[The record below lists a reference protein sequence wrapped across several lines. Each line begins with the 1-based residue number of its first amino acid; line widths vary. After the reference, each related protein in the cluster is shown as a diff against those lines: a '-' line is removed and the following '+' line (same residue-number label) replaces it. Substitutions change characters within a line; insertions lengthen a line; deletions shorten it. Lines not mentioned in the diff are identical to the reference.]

1 MYILENENL
10 IIESKSSGAELTR
23 IFSKKLNKEIL
34 WNADSKYWGRHSPI
48 LFPIVG
54 KLKYN
59 ETIIENSTYNM
70 SQHGFARD
78 MNFDMVHIDE
88 NTITYRLV
96 SDLNTKKLYP
106 YSFELLVKYTLL
118 NSSVKIQWRVVNKDK
133 KEINFSIGAHPAFNL
148 NFNNCNNLSDYY
160 LEFKHR
166 GNVDKIL
173 LNGPYSDSNLPINDI
188 KTLNIYNELFKD
200 DALIYTNI
208 DQVSLKSKN
217 CNESINVNFENF
229 PLVGIWTPYYKET
242 NSTAPFL
249 CIEPW
254 YGLADSLNSDKV
266 FKNKNYINKLCIE
279 ETFSASYSINVAF

>member
-1 MYILENENL
+1 MCILENENL
-10 IIESKSSGAELTR
+10 IIESKNAGAELTR

-34 WNADSKYWGRHSPI
+34 WNADSKFWGRHSPI

-54 KLKYN
+54 KLQDN
-59 ETIIENSTYNM
+59 ETIIEDSTYNM

-78 MNFDMVHIDE
+78 MDFDILNRDE
-88 NTITYRLV
+88 NTITYKLV
-96 SDLNTKKLYP
+96 SDSNTKKLYP

-118 NSSVKIQWRVVNKDK
+118 NSSVEIQWTVINTDD

-148 NFNNCNNLSDYY
+148 NFNNCNSLSDYY

-173 LNGPYSDSNLPINDI
+173 LNGPYVDNKVSIEDLKTINICNDS
-188 KTLNIYNELFKD
+188 FKN

-208 DQVSLKSKN
+208 DQISLKSNK
-217 CNESINVNFENF
+217 CNEAIKVDFKNF
-229 PLVGIWTPYYKET
+229 PLVGVWTPYYKET

-254 YGLADSLNSDKV
+254 YGLADSVDCDKI
-266 FKNKNYINKLCIE
+266 FKNKKYINTLSIGE
-279 ETFSASYSINVAF
+279 IFSTSYSIAI

>member
-23 IFSKKLNKEIL
+23 IFSTKLNKEIL
-34 WNADSKYWGRHSPI
+34 WNADSNFWGRHSPI

-54 KLKYN
+54 KLQDN
-59 ETIIENSTYNM
+59 ETVIEDSTYNM

-78 MNFDMVHIDE
+78 MDFDILNRDE
-88 NTITYRLV
+88 NTITYKLV
-96 SDLNTKKLYP
+96 SNSNTKKLYP

-118 NSSVKIQWRVVNKDK
+118 NSSVEIQWTVINTDD
-133 KEINFSIGAHPAFNL
+133 KEIYFSIGAHPAFNL
-148 NFNNCNNLSDYY
+148 NFNNCDSLSDYY

-173 LNGPYSDSNLPINDI
+173 LNGPYADNKVSIEDI
-188 KTLNIYNELFKD
+188 KTLSICNDSFKN

-208 DQVSLKSKN
+208 DQISLRSNK
-217 CNESINVNFENF
+217 CNEVIKVDFKDF

-254 YGLADSLNSDKV
+254 YGLADSVDYNKT
-266 FKNKNYINKLCIE
+266 FKNKNYINTLSIGE
-279 ETFSASYSINVAF
+279 IFSTSYSITI

>member
-1 MYILENENL
+1 MYILQNENL
-10 IIESKSSGAELTR
+10 IIESKNSGAELTR

-34 WNADSKYWGRHSPI
+34 WHADSKFWGRHSPI

-54 KLKYN
+54 KLKDN
-59 ETIIENSTYNM
+59 ESIIENSTYNM

-78 MNFDMVHIDE
+78 MNFDLFDSDK
-88 NTITYRLV
+88 NTVTYKLV
-96 SDLNTKKLYP
+96 SNSNTKKLYP

-118 NSSVKIQWRVVNKDK
+118 DSSVEIQWTVINTDDK
-133 KEINFSIGAHPAFNL
+133 KIYFSIGAHPAFNL
-148 NFNNCNNLSDYY
+148 NFNNCDSLSDYY

-166 GNVDKIL
+166 DNVDKVL
-173 LNGPYSDSNLPINDI
+173 LNGPYSDHTVSVENI
-188 KTLNIYNELFKD
+188 KTLNICNDSFKN

-208 DQVSLKSKN
+208 DQISLKSNK
-217 CNESINVNFENF
+217 CSETIKVNFKNF

-254 YGLADSLNSDKV
+254 HGLADNINSDKV
-266 FKNKNYINKLCIE
+266 FKNKNYINTLSIG
-279 ETFSASYSINVAF
+279 ETFSTSYSITID